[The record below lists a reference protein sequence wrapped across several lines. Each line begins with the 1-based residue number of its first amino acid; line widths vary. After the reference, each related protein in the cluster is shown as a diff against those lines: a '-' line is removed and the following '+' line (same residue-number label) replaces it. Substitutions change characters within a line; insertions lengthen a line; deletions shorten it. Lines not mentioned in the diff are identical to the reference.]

1 VCWQKEQPHKP
12 TKPNTLPE
20 TIQYK
25 GRKCNSLSKFF
36 HGNYPQPSDVLR
48 GSRCS
53 HSRSCADVGEN
64 VKSVDGYSQ
73 RSQHVS
79 MIHKRHTHTHTHTS
93 WCRVR
98 THLLVAYTAICTRW
112 PSGIG
117 ACYTRVPQ
125 KPSAP
130 RLCYAY
136 AEMYQRSTLEDRWIR
151 RKTSCCSTGSEMP
164 HRCCH
169 LPNKVENRDR
179 MRDISYILLRDA
191 RYPPKKAKTAPFL
204 RPRGSGLPLNA
215 WLLGPT
221 WIQSTKSHL
230 KTHPFAHH

>member
-1 VCWQKEQPHKP
+1 MCWQKEQPLKP

-79 MIHKRHTHTHTHTS
+79 MIHKRHTHTHTHQ
-93 WCRVR
+93 
-98 THLLVAYTAICTRW
+98 LV
-112 PSGIG
+112 
-117 ACYTRVPQ
+117 
-125 KPSAP
+125 PSADTSASCLYSNLHSVTVGHRRVLYARSAKAQRP
-130 RLCYAY
+130 AAMLCV
-136 AEMYQRSTLEDRWIR
+136 
-151 RKTSCCSTGSEMP
+151 C
-164 HRCCH
+164 
-169 LPNKVENRDR
+169 RDV
-179 MRDISYILLRDA
+179 SAFDA
-191 RYPPKKAKTAPFL
+191 RGQMNQKKNKLLQYWQRNAASLLPPTEQ
-204 RPRGSGLPLNA
+204 G
-215 WLLGPT
+215 
-221 WIQSTKSHL
+221 
-230 KTHPFAHH
+230 

>member
-1 VCWQKEQPHKP
+1 MCWQKEQPHKP

-79 MIHKRHTHTHTHTS
+79 MIHKRHTHTHQ
-93 WCRVR
+93 
-98 THLLVAYTAICTRW
+98 LM
-112 PSGIG
+112 
-117 ACYTRVPQ
+117 
-125 KPSAP
+125 PSADTSASC
-130 RLCYAY
+130 LY
-136 AEMYQRSTLEDRWIR
+136 SNLHSVTVGHR
-151 RKTSCCSTGSEMP
+151 R
-164 HRCCH
+164 
-169 LPNKVENRDR
+169 V
-179 MRDISYILLRDA
+179 LRA
-191 RYPPKKAKTAPFL
+191 FRKSPA
-204 RPRGSGLPLNA
+204 PRGYAMRMQRYISVRRSRTDESEEKQAAAVLAAKCRIAAATYRTRLRIGTACGIFP
-215 WLLGPT
+215 
-221 WIQSTKSHL
+221 I
-230 KTHPFAHH
+230 FY